1 MRWVKWSRSYE
12 LLRRVGWKD
21 PVSKGIPYC
30 LHTCTEFILKWI
42 ANKERL
48 RYRREAHGM
57 FYLCNLLTTQLMF
70 TLFGRTLSFTSYKRC
85 AMQTHPINARKH
97 LILFALT
104 RRAKIDGGETNK
116 NSISSK
122 QKKNSFRNSCNRFI
136 VWETFFY
143 TSSRCKWKSILNFRF
158 FKL

>member
-1 MRWVKWSRSYE
+1 
-12 LLRRVGWKD
+12 
-21 PVSKGIPYC
+21 
-30 LHTCTEFILKWI
+30 
-42 ANKERL
+42 
-48 RYRREAHGM
+48 M

-70 TLFGRTLSFTSYKRC
+70 TLSSRTLSFTSYKRC

-122 QKKNSFRNSCNRFI
+122 QKKKL
-136 VWETFFY
+136 FFG
-143 TSSRCKWKSILNFRF
+143 THAIDLLSGKRF
-158 FKL
+158 FTPALGVNGNLYSIFGFLNYS